1 MFIFEDQIKD
11 NQKIDTDICVVGSG
25 FAGIGCSQEF
35 LGTDTSVV
43 IVESG
48 LLAPDKDVDLLNH
61 GVSTGVRLAR
71 GLSGSRNR
79 QFGGTSASWSGG
91 AGYLEPIDF
100 RERLWIKN
108 SGWPIDE
115 SDLESHYEKAY
126 ELLELGCQSNVRQKI
141 DKNLVRDI
149 FSADLEHVTR
159 FISPP
164 VNLVKS
170 QYKTYK
176 NAQNIEVFLGST
188 VTDLVEHESGKS
200 VKEVCVGT
208 LGGKRF
214 VVKAKYVVLCCGGL
228 ENARILLGSSGLKQV
243 NQTHKNIGKY
253 FMQHLYFKSPR
264 LLDSPLAKR
273 YAIDELNQPHV
284 FMAGQLLLR
293 LNDAVQ
299 KKYSLLNSSV
309 HYRPYDMNSG
319 SNAMLGLLKAIKR
332 RQLSRRTIR
341 NVKNLLSDPLDALGL
356 FYDLTFGFRSAEMEG
371 YLCMEQ
377 SPNRESCVKLS
388 DERDRFGV
396 PKLEVNWQC
405 TGYDLEC
412 YRKLT
417 RLYGE
422 RLIPTEKKD
431 KLNLTPEFDE
441 LSGWSRASGSAL
453 HDGNHHMGTT
463 RMSDSVNSGVVDKNC
478 VVHGVSNLYTL
489 GSSVFPTGGAINPTM
504 TILALSHRAAVNI
517 KSRLRS

>member
-1 MFIFEDQIKD
+1 MK
-11 NQKIDTDICVVGSG
+11 
-25 FAGIGCSQEF
+25 
-35 LGTDTSVV
+35 
-43 IVESG
+43 
-48 LLAPDKDVDLLNH
+48 
-61 GVSTGVRLAR
+61 
-71 GLSGSRNR
+71 
-79 QFGGTSASWSGG
+79 
-91 AGYLEPIDF
+91 
-100 RERLWIKN
+100 
-108 SGWPIDE
+108 
-115 SDLESHYEKAY
+115 
-126 ELLELGCQSNVRQKI
+126 
-141 DKNLVRDI
+141 DI

-200 VKEVCVGT
+200 VKEVCVET

-243 NQTHKNIGKY
+243 NQTHKNIV
-253 FMQHLYFKSPR
+253 FLCNTLLQSPR

-341 NVKNLLSDPLDALGL
+341 NSKNLLR
-356 FYDLTFGFRSAEMEG
+356 RS
-371 YLCMEQ
+371 
-377 SPNRESCVKLS
+377 
-388 DERDRFGV
+388 
-396 PKLEVNWQC
+396 
-405 TGYDLEC
+405 
-412 YRKLT
+412 
-417 RLYGE
+417 
-422 RLIPTEKKD
+422 
-431 KLNLTPEFDE
+431 
-441 LSGWSRASGSAL
+441 SRCAWTVL
-453 HDGNHHMGTT
+453 
-463 RMSDSVNSGVVDKNC
+463 
-478 VVHGVSNLYTL
+478 
-489 GSSVFPTGGAINPTM
+489 
-504 TILALSHRAAVNI
+504 
-517 KSRLRS
+517 

>member
-1 MFIFEDQIKD
+1 MFIFGDEIKD
-11 NQKIDTDICVVGSG
+11 NQKVDTDICVVGSG

-35 LGTDTSVV
+35 MDTDTDVV

-48 LLAPDKDVDLLNH
+48 LLAPDKDADSLNH
-61 GVSTGVRLAR
+61 GVSSGINLSR

-100 RERLWIKN
+100 RERFWINN

-126 ELLELGCQSNVRQKI
+126 ELLELGCRSNVRKRI
-141 DKNLVRDI
+141 DKDLVKEL

-164 VNLVKS
+164 IHLVES
-170 QYKTYK
+170 QYRRYK
-176 NAQNIEVFLGST
+176 NAQNIKVFLGST
-188 VTDLVEHESGKS
+188 VIDLVEHESGKS
-200 VKEVCVGT
+200 VKEVCVKT

-214 VVKAKYVVLCCGGL
+214 VVRARYVVLCCGGL

-243 NQTHKNIGKY
+243 NQKHRNIGKY
-253 FMQHLYFKSPR
+253 FMQHLYFTSSQ

-273 YAIDELNQPHV
+273 YAINELNQPHA

-293 LNDAVQ
+293 LSDAVQ
-299 KKYSLLNSSV
+299 KKYRLLNSSV
-309 HYRPYDMNSG
+309 HYRPYNMNSG
-319 SNAMLGLLKAIKR
+319 SNGMLGLLKAIKR
-332 RQLSRRTIR
+332 RELRRRTIR
-341 NVKNLLSDPLDALGL
+341 DFKNTLSDPLDALGL
-356 FYDLTFGFRSAEMEG
+356 FYDLTFGFRSAKMEG

-377 SPNRESCVKLS
+377 SPNPESYVQLS
-388 DERDRFGV
+388 DEKDRFGV
-396 PKLEVNWQC
+396 PKLAVNWQC
-405 TGYDLEC
+405 TDYDLKC
-412 YRKLT
+412 YRKLAG
-417 RLYGE
+417 LYGE
-422 RLIPTEKKD
+422 QLIPTEKKG
-431 KLNLTPEFDE
+431 KLKLTPEFDE
-441 LSGWSRASGSAL
+441 LSGWSRASGSDL

-463 RMSDSVNSGVVDKNC
+463 RMSDGVNSGVVDANC
-478 VVHGVSNLYTL
+478 IVHGISNLYTL

-504 TILALSHRAAVNI
+504 TILALSHRAAVHI
-517 KSRLRS
+517 KSRLRG